1 MWYLAADEHGR
12 KSSVF
17 YSWAASARGR
27 PAGAPPAEDSV
38 RVVGVAA
45 ATAGTDVSASLTDLT
60 ASIGAAA
67 TNVDGVTA
75 AVIAVPIA

>member
-1 MWYLAADEHGR
+1 MTIATALADLNT
-12 KSSVF
+12 SV
-17 YSWAASARGR
+17 ANLT
-27 PAGAPPAEDSV
+27 GAINALLL
-38 RVVGVAA
+38 AA

-75 AVIAVPIA
+75 AVIALPIA